1 MKGAGRRA
9 IFAPMLPAENLLARE
24 TSPYLLQHAD
34 NPVHWRPWG
43 HAALQEA
50 RALDKPILLSIGYAA
65 CHWCHVMAHES
76 FENAEIAA
84 LMNDLFV
91 NIKIDREERPD
102 IDHIYMSALHAMG
115 QQGGWP
121 LTMFIA
127 PDGAPFW
134 GGTYFPPEP
143 RYGRASFP
151 QVLKAVHAAWRERRD
166 TVAKNGRALIE
177 HLAELSA
184 ATPGPP
190 LASQQIAQFANAL
203 LAQIDRTHG
212 GIGDAPKFP
221 NAPIFRFFWQEHC
234 RTGRADLD
242 DAVRHMLT
250 SMCEGGIYDHL
261 GGGFARYS
269 VDAEWHVPHF
279 EKMLYD
285 NAQILDLLALAH
297 AAEPSRLYAERAD
310 ETVGWLMR
318 EMTSDADARGD
329 RAFAAA
335 QDADQEGEE
344 GLFYTWEADEVRAA
358 LGEDARAFADAY
370 DVRECGNWE
379 GRNVLRRV
387 SPYGDAG
394 SEIALAASRA
404 RLFSIREKREKP
416 ARDDKILV
424 DWNGLTIR
432 ALARSAVVFGRPE
445 WLAAAE
451 SAFRFIDRA
460 ARDEH
465 GRLAHAWRG
474 RVSAIGQLDDYA
486 CFTLAALALFEAT
499 GVRAYLDTAQ
509 MLAREAQ
516 DLFGDTD
523 GSLFITAQ
531 GAVDV
536 PVGRPRHARDNATP
550 AGVGLM
556 AEAFARLWHLTGD
569 AHWRESAE
577 RLIRA
582 FSGAGAALALSPTL
596 LAAADMLE
604 RAAVVVVAGDNAAA
618 PLLRAA
624 LASPDPAVC
633 VLRTRDGADWP
644 ATSPAHGRV
653 PIGDKA
659 AAYVCRGMVCGLPLT
674 DAAALARDLT
684 GLNR

>member
-1 MKGAGRRA
+1 M
-9 IFAPMLPAENLLARE
+9 PPAENLLSRE
-24 TSPYLLQHAD
+24 TSPYLLQHAH

-43 HAALQEA
+43 HAALEEA

-76 FENAEIAA
+76 FENADIAA
-84 LMNDLFV
+84 QMNALFV

-102 IDHIYMSALHAMG
+102 IDHIYMSALNAMG

-143 RYGRASFP
+143 RWGRASFP
-151 QVLKAVHAAWRERRD
+151 QVLNAVHAAWREKRD
-166 TVAKNGRALIE
+166 TVAKNGRALSE

-184 ATPGPP
+184 TTPGAALGPEQF
-190 LASQQIAQFANAL
+190 SQFSGAL
-203 LAQIDRTHG
+203 LAQVDRTFG

-221 NAPIFRFFWQEHC
+221 NAPIFRFFWQERC

-250 SMCEGGIYDHL
+250 AMCEGGIYDHL

-297 AAEPSRLYAERAD
+297 AAEPSRLYAECAR
-310 ETVGWLMR
+310 ETVGWLLR
-318 EMTSDADARGD
+318 EMRTDADANGD

-344 GLFYTWEADEVRAA
+344 GLFYTWTADEIRAA
-358 LGEDARAFADAY
+358 LGEEAQAFAIAY
-370 DVRECGNWE
+370 DVRDGGNWE

-387 SPYGDAG
+387 APYGDAG
-394 SEIALAASRA
+394 AELALAASRA
-404 RLFSIREKREKP
+404 KLFALREKREKP
-416 ARDDKILV
+416 ARDDKVLV
-424 DWNGLTIR
+424 DWNGLMIR
-432 ALARSAVVFGRPE
+432 ALARASVVFDQPD
-445 WLAAAE
+445 WLAAAQGALR
-451 SAFRFIDRA
+451 SIDNV
-460 ARDEH
+460 AREKS

-474 RVSAIGQLDDYA
+474 RVSAAGQLDDYA
-486 CFTLAALALFEAT
+486 SFALAALALFEAT
-499 GVRAYLDTAQ
+499 GERDYLDKATAT
-509 MLAREAQ
+509 AREAIE
-516 DLFGDTD
+516 LFGDGD
-523 GSLFITAQ
+523 GSLFITAK
-531 GAVDV
+531 GAADV
-536 PVGRPRHARDNATP
+536 PVARPRHARDNATP
-550 AGVGLM
+550 SGAGLM
-556 AEAFARLWHLTGD
+556 AEAFARLYHLTGEGE
-569 AHWRESAE
+569 WRERCE
-577 RLIRA
+577 KLIRA

-596 LAAADMLE
+596 LAAADLLE
-604 RAAVVVVAGDNAAA
+604 RAAVAVVAGENAQALA
-618 PLLRAA
+618 RAA
-624 LASPDPAVC
+624 LAAPDPAIC
-633 VLRTRDGADWP
+633 VLRTKDGGDWP

-653 PIGDKA
+653 PIEGKA
-659 AAYVCRGMVCGLPLT
+659 AAYVCRSMVCGLPAT
-674 DAAALARDLT
+674 DVQALARDL
-684 GLNR
+684 RARSA

>member
-1 MKGAGRRA
+1 
-9 IFAPMLPAENLLARE
+9 MLPAENLLSRE

-34 NPVHWRPWG
+34 NPVHWRAWG
-43 HAALQEA
+43 HAAIEEA

-102 IDHIYMSALHAMG
+102 IDHIYMSALSAMG

-151 QVLKAVHAAWRERRD
+151 QVLNAVHAAWRERRD
-166 TVAKNGRALIE
+166 TVAKNGKALTE

-184 ATPGPP
+184 TTPGAALGP
-190 LASQQIAQFANAL
+190 AQFQQFSGAL
-203 LAQIDRTHG
+203 LSQVDRTHG

-234 RTGRADLD
+234 RTGRTDLD

-297 AAEPSRLYAERAD
+297 AAEPSAIYAARAD
-310 ETVGWLMR
+310 ETVGWLTR
-318 EMTSDADARGD
+318 EMMGEADAAGD

-344 GLFYTWEADEVRAA
+344 GLFYTWTADEIAAA
-358 LGEDARAFADAY
+358 LGAEAQAFATAY
-370 DVRECGNWE
+370 DVRPGGNWE

-394 SEIALAASRA
+394 AEIALAASRA
-404 RLFSIREKREKP
+404 KLFDLREAREKP

-424 DWNGLTIR
+424 DWNGLMIR
-432 ALARSAVVFGRPE
+432 ALARASFVFQRPT
-445 WLAAAE
+445 WLTVAE
-451 SAFRFIDRA
+451 AAFRFIDSV
-460 ARDEH
+460 AREDN

-486 CFTLAALALFEAT
+486 SFTLAALSLFEAT
-499 GVRAYLDTAQ
+499 GERGYLEKAGAT
-509 MLAREAQ
+509 ARESQ
-516 DLFGDTD
+516 DLFGDAD
-523 GSLFITAQ
+523 GSLFITAR
-531 GAVDV
+531 GAADV
-536 PVGRPRHARDNATP
+536 PIGRPRHARDNATP
-550 AGVGLM
+550 SGAGLM

-569 AHWRESAE
+569 AHWRAACEQ
-577 RLIRA
+577 LIRA

-596 LAAADMLE
+596 LAAADCLE
-604 RAAVVVVAGDNAAA
+604 RAAVVVVAGDDGAGA
-618 PLLRAA
+618 LLRAA
-624 LASPDPAVC
+624 LASPDPATC
-633 VLRTRDGADWP
+633 VLRTKDGADWP
-644 ATSPAHGRV
+644 GSSPAHGRTPV
-653 PIGDKA
+653 GGKA
-659 AAYVCRGMVCGLPLT
+659 AAYVCRSMVCGLPVTEASALK
-674 DAAALARDLT
+674 AALSSAGT
-684 GLNR
+684 A

>member
-1 MKGAGRRA
+1 
-9 IFAPMLPAENLLARE
+9 MLPAANLLSRE

-43 HAALQEA
+43 HAALEEA
-50 RALDKPILLSIGYAA
+50 RELDKPILLSIGYAA

-76 FENAEIAA
+76 FENPEIAG
-84 LMNDLFV
+84 LMNRLFV

-102 IDHIYMSALHAMG
+102 IDHIYMSALHALG

-143 RYGRASFP
+143 RWGRASFP
-151 QVLKAVHAAWRERRD
+151 QVLNAVHAAWREKRD
-166 TVAKNGRALIE
+166 TVAKNGKALTE

-184 ATPGPP
+184 TTPGPP
-190 LASQQIAQFANAL
+190 LGPQQFQQFAGAL
-203 LAQIDRTHG
+203 LAQVDLTHG

-285 NAQILDLLALAH
+285 NAQILDLLALTH
-297 AAEPSRLYAERAD
+297 AAEASRLYAERAQD
-310 ETVGWLMR
+310 TVGWLLR
-318 EMTSDADARGD
+318 EMRGPADNEGD
-329 RAFAAA
+329 SAFAAA

-344 GLFYTWEADEVRAA
+344 GLFYTWQAAEIRAA
-358 LGEDARAFADAY
+358 LGDEADAFCVAY
-370 DVRECGNWE
+370 DVRDGGNWE

-387 SPYGDAG
+387 APYGDETA
-394 SEIALAASRA
+394 ERALATSRA
-404 RLFSIREKREKP
+404 KLFDIREKREKP

-424 DWNGLTIR
+424 DWNGLMIR
-432 ALARSAVVFGRPE
+432 ALARASVVFDQPA
-445 WLAAAE
+445 WLEAAQ
-451 SAFRFIDRA
+451 SAFRFIDRT
-460 ARDEH
+460 AREDNS
-465 GRLAHAWRG
+465 RLAHAWRG

-486 CFTLAALALFEAT
+486 AFTLAALALFEAT
-499 GVRAYLDTAQ
+499 GERLYLEKAEGAA
-509 MLAREAQ
+509 LEAQ
-516 DLFGDTD
+516 HLFGDAD
-523 GSLFITAQ
+523 GSLFITAA
-531 GAVDV
+531 GAADV
-536 PVGRPRHARDNATP
+536 PVARPRHARDNATP
-550 AGVGLM
+550 SGLGLM

-569 AHWRESAE
+569 AHWRTSCEK
-577 RLIRA
+577 LILA

-604 RAAVVVVAGDNAAA
+604 RAAVVVLAGEAGADG
-618 PLLRAA
+618 LLRVA
-624 LASPDPAVC
+624 LASPDPATC
-633 VLRTRDGADWP
+633 VLRTKDGADWP
-644 ATSPAHGRV
+644 ESSPAHGRTPV
-653 PIGDKA
+653 GGKA

-674 DAAALARDLT
+674 DAAALANDLGT
-684 GLNR
+684 RA

>member
-1 MKGAGRRA
+1 
-9 IFAPMLPAENLLARE
+9 MLPPENLLSRE
-24 TSPYLLQHAD
+24 TSPYLLQHAH

-43 HAALQEA
+43 HAALEEA

-84 LMNDLFV
+84 LMNALFV

-102 IDHIYMSALHAMG
+102 IDHIYMSALNAMG

-143 RYGRASFP
+143 RWGRASFP
-151 QVLKAVHAAWRERRD
+151 QVLNAVHAAWREKRD
-166 TVAKNGRALIE
+166 TVAKNGRALSE

-184 ATPGPP
+184 TTPGAALGPE
-190 LASQQIAQFANAL
+190 QFQQFANAL
-203 LAQIDRTHG
+203 LAQVDRTFG

-221 NAPIFRFFWQEHC
+221 NAPIFRFFWQERC

-285 NAQILDLLALAH
+285 NAQILDLLALTH
-297 AAEPSRLYAERAD
+297 AAEPSRLYAERAR
-310 ETVGWLMR
+310 ETVGWLLR
-318 EMTSDADARGD
+318 EMRTQADGAGD

-344 GLFYTWEADEVRAA
+344 GLFYTWTADEIRAA
-358 LGEDARAFADAY
+358 LGDEAQAFASVY
-370 DVRECGNWE
+370 DVRDGGNWE

-387 SPYGDAG
+387 APYGDAG
-394 SEIALAASRA
+394 AESALAASRA
-404 RLFSIREKREKP
+404 KLFDLRERREKP
-416 ARDDKILV
+416 ARDDKVLV
-424 DWNGLTIR
+424 DWNGLMIR
-432 ALARSAVVFGRPE
+432 ALARASIVFDRPE

-451 SAFRFIDRA
+451 SAFRFVDRA
-460 ARDEH
+460 AREES

-474 RVSAIGQLDDYA
+474 RVSAAGQLDDYA
-486 CFTLAALALFEAT
+486 AFALAAVSLFEAT
-499 GVRAYLDTAQ
+499 GERDYLGKAIAV
-509 MLAREAQ
+509 AREAI
-516 DLFGDTD
+516 DLFGDDD
-523 GSLFITAQ
+523 GSLFITAK
-531 GAVDV
+531 GAADV
-536 PVGRPRHARDNATP
+536 PVARPRHARDNATP
-550 AGVGLM
+550 SGAGLM
-556 AEAFARLWHLTGD
+556 AEAFARLYHLTGD
-569 AHWRESAE
+569 AGWRERCE
-577 RLIRA
+577 KLIRA

-596 LAAADMLE
+596 LAAADVLE
-604 RAAVVVVAGDNAAA
+604 RAAVVVVAGDNGADA
-618 PLLRAA
+618 LLRAA
-624 LASPDPAVC
+624 LAAPDPAIC
-633 VLRTRDGADWP
+633 VLRTVDGDDWTP
-644 ATSPAHGRV
+644 SSPAHRRTSVGGR
-653 PIGDKA
+653 A
-659 AAYVCRGMVCGLPLT
+659 AAYVCRSMVCGLPAM
-674 DAAALARDLT
+674 DAAALARDLR
-684 GLNR
+684 GAASA

>member
-1 MKGAGRRA
+1 M
-9 IFAPMLPAENLLARE
+9 PPAQNLLSRE
-24 TSPYLLQHAD
+24 TSPYLLQHAH

-43 HAALQEA
+43 HAALEEA
-50 RALDKPILLSIGYAA
+50 RALDRPILLSIGYAA

-76 FENAEIAA
+76 FENPEIAA
-84 LMNDLFV
+84 LMNRLFV

-151 QVLKAVHAAWRERRD
+151 QVLDAVHAAWRDRRE
-166 TVAKNGRALIE
+166 TVAKNGRALSE
-177 HLAELSA
+177 HLAELA
-184 ATPGPP
+184 ATTPGAALGP
-190 LASQQIAQFANAL
+190 AQFAQFSGAL
-203 LAQIDRTHG
+203 LAQVDRTHG
-212 GIGDAPKFP
+212 GIGAAPKFP
-221 NAPIFRFFWQEHC
+221 NAPIFRFFWQERC

-285 NAQILDLLALAH
+285 NAQILDLLALTH
-297 AAEPSRLYAERAD
+297 AAEPSRLYAERVK
-310 ETVGWLMR
+310 ETVGWLLR
-318 EMTSDADARGD
+318 EMRGPADANGD

-344 GLFYTWEADEVRAA
+344 GLFYTWTADEIRAA
-358 LGEDARAFADAY
+358 LGDEAQAFAEAY
-370 DVRECGNWE
+370 DVRAGGNWE

-387 SPYGDAG
+387 APYGDAG

-404 RLFSIREKREKP
+404 KLFDLREKREKP
-416 ARDDKILV
+416 ARDDKVLV

-432 ALARSAVVFGRPE
+432 ALARAAVVFDQSE
-445 WLAAAE
+445 WLAAAQG
-451 SAFRFIDRA
+451 AFRFVDKV
-460 ARDEH
+460 AREES

-474 RVSAIGQLDDYA
+474 RVSAAGQLDDYA
-486 CFTLAALALFEAT
+486 SYALAALGLFEAT
-499 GVRAYLDTAQ
+499 GERDYLARAIAT
-509 MLAREAQ
+509 AREAI
-516 DLFGDTD
+516 DLFGDDD

-531 GAVDV
+531 GAADV
-536 PVGRPRHARDNATP
+536 PVARPRHARDNATP
-550 AGVGLM
+550 SGVGLM
-556 AEAFARLWHLTGD
+556 AEAFARLHHLTGD
-569 AHWRESAE
+569 ATWRGACE

-596 LAAADMLE
+596 LAAADLLE
-604 RAAVVVVAGDNAAA
+604 RAAVVAVAGEDARA
-618 PLLRAA
+618 LLRAA
-624 LASPDPAVC
+624 LAAPDPAIC
-633 VLRTRDGADWP
+633 VLRTKDGADWP
-644 ATSPAHGRV
+644 AMSPAHGRAPV
-653 PIGDKA
+653 DGGA
-659 AAYVCRGMVCGLPLT
+659 AAYVCRSMVCGLPAT
-674 DAAALARDLT
+674 DAQTLARDLRA
-684 GLNR
+684 GASG

>member
-1 MKGAGRRA
+1 
-9 IFAPMLPAENLLARE
+9 MLPAENLLSRE
-24 TSPYLLQHAD
+24 TSPYLLQHAR

-43 HAALQEA
+43 HAALEEA
-50 RALDKPILLSIGYAA
+50 RACDKPILLSIGYAA

-76 FENAEIAA
+76 FENAKIAA
-84 LMNDLFV
+84 QMNDLFV

-127 PDGAPFW
+127 PDGSPFW

-143 RYGRASFP
+143 RYGRPSFP
-151 QVLKAVHAAWRERRD
+151 QVLDAVHAAWRDRRES
-166 TVAKNGRALIE
+166 VARNGRALTE

-184 ATPGPP
+184 TTPGALPGP
-190 LASQQIAQFANAL
+190 QHFQQFANAL
-203 LAQIDRTHG
+203 LAQVDRTHG

-234 RTGRADLD
+234 RAGRADLD

-297 AAEPSRLYAERAD
+297 AAEPSRLYAERAK
-310 ETVGWLMR
+310 ETVGWLLR
-318 EMTSDADARGD
+318 EMQGEADANGD

-344 GLFYTWEADEVRAA
+344 GLFYTWTADDVRAA
-358 LGEDARAFADAY
+358 LGAEAQAFADAY
-370 DVRECGNWE
+370 DVRPGGNWE

-404 RLFSIREKREKP
+404 KLFDIRESREKP

-432 ALARSAVVFGRPE
+432 ALARAAIVFDQPS
-445 WLAAAE
+445 WLGAAE
-451 SAFRFIDRA
+451 SAFRFLDRV
-460 ARDEH
+460 AREN

-474 RVSAIGQLDDYA
+474 RVSAIGQLDDCA
-486 CFTLAALALFEAT
+486 AFALAALALFEAT
-499 GVRAYLDTAQ
+499 GARACLDKAQ
-509 MLAREAQ
+509 SAAREAQ
-516 DLFGDTD
+516 SLFGDVD
-523 GSLFITAQ
+523 GSLFITAE
-531 GAVDV
+531 GAADV

-550 AGVGLM
+550 SGVGLM
-556 AEAFARLWHLTGD
+556 AEAFARLFHLTGE
-569 AHWRESAE
+569 AHWREACE
-577 RLIRA
+577 KLIRA

-596 LAAADMLE
+596 LAAADTLE
-604 RAAVVVVAGDNAAA
+604 RAAVVVVAGEDDADR
-618 PLLRAA
+618 LLRAA
-624 LASPDPAVC
+624 LAAPDPAIC
-633 VLRTRDGADWP
+633 VLRTKDGADWP
-644 ATSPAHGRV
+644 QSSPAHGRV
-653 PIGDKA
+653 PLEGKA
-659 AAYVCRGMVCGLPLT
+659 AAYVCRSMVCGLPAVDPQALR
-674 DAAALARDLT
+674 AALTSAET
-684 GLNR
+684 A

>member
-1 MKGAGRRA
+1 
-9 IFAPMLPAENLLARE
+9 MLPAENLLSRE
-24 TSPYLLQHAD
+24 TSPYLLQHAA

-43 HAALQEA
+43 HAALEEA

-76 FENAEIAA
+76 FENEKIAG

-143 RYGRASFP
+143 RWGRASFP
-151 QVLKAVHAAWRERRD
+151 QVLAAVHEAWRERRD
-166 TVAKNGRALIE
+166 SVAKNGRALTE

-184 ATPGPP
+184 TTPGAALGPRQF
-190 LASQQIAQFANAL
+190 QQFSSAL
-203 LAQIDRTHG
+203 LAQVDRTHG

-234 RTGRADLD
+234 RGGRADLD

-285 NAQILDLLALAH
+285 NAQILDLLALTH
-297 AAEPSRLYAERAD
+297 AAQPSRLYAERAK
-310 ETVGWLMR
+310 ETVAWLMR
-318 EMTSDADARGD
+318 EMRGDADAAGD

-344 GLFYTWEADEVRAA
+344 GLFYTWTSDEVRAA
-358 LGEDARAFADAY
+358 LGGEAQAFADAY
-370 DVRECGNWE
+370 DVRAGGNWE

-394 SEIALAASRA
+394 AEIALAASRA
-404 RLFSIREKREKP
+404 KLFDIRESREKP

-424 DWNGLTIR
+424 DWNGLMIR
-432 ALARSAVVFGRPE
+432 ALARAAIVFDRPS
-445 WLAAAE
+445 WLEAAE
-451 SAFRFIDRA
+451 SAFRFIDRVG
-460 ARDEH
+460 REEN

-474 RVSAIGQLDDYA
+474 RVSAVGQLDDYA
-486 CFTLAALALFEAT
+486 AFTLAALALFETT
-499 GVRAYLDTAQ
+499 GARACLDTA
-509 MLAREAQ
+509 LSTAREARQ
-516 DLFGDTD
+516 LFGDDD
-523 GSLFITAQ
+523 GSLFITAA
-531 GAVDV
+531 GAADV
-536 PVGRPRHARDNATP
+536 PVGRPRHVRDNATP
-550 AGVGLM
+550 SGVGLM

-569 AHWRESAE
+569 ARWREACE

-596 LAAADMLE
+596 LAAADLLE
-604 RAAVVVVAGDNAAA
+604 RAAVVVVAGEDGADA
-618 PLLRAA
+618 LLRAA
-624 LASPDPAVC
+624 LAAPDPAIC
-633 VLRTRDGADWP
+633 VLRTKDGADWLP
-644 ATSPAHGRV
+644 TSPAHGRTPV
-653 PIGDKA
+653 GGKA
-659 AAYVCRGMVCGLPLT
+659 AAYVCRAMVCGLPAT
-674 DAAALARDLT
+674 DVNALRAELSSAGT
-684 GLNR
+684 A